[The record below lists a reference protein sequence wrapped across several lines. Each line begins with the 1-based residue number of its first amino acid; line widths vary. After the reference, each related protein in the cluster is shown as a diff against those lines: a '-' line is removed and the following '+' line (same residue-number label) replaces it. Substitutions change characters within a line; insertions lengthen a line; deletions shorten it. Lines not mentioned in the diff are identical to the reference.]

1 MKGTFEMID
10 FKETIKKKKK
20 SLKTLIQK
28 YYFLK

>member
-20 SLKTLIQK
+20 SLKNVA
-28 YYFLK
+28 LK